1 MDTSSLKPARSYNS
15 DVLLLVVYWLLAAP
29 IIYSSYRHDFGVQR
43 ALAGIL
49 YTILL
54 DSVAVYLLVFKFL
67 PMALS
72 RRNALVLLASVV
84 VFVVLDAHFYL
95 LGYQL
100 LFSERALHWT
110 AQEVLNAIIQHTQSY
125 GMLGILMA
133 GKRYFEVQSR
143 LLQTQKAQTESEL
156 RNLKAQIDPHF
167 LFNNLNV
174 LRGLIQQD
182 PAEANE
188 YLGRF
193 ANLYR
198 FLIRHKE
205 DDFVTVAEEL
215 QFVNEY
221 IYLLRHRFGEAYA
234 FRQELAETADLD
246 RLLVVPG
253 TLQLLVENAIKHNAG
268 DEDDALLITI
278 KVTETELVVRHAL
291 RPKLT
296 PVDSTG
302 LGLVNLRERYK
313 LLYNK
318 AIQVENTGTAFIVT
332 VPVMRQ
338 AQVYSAA

>member
-1 MDTSSLKPARSYNS
+1 MKLQLQRPCRS
-15 DVLLLVVYWLLAAP
+15 DLLLVAFYWLLAAP
-29 IIYSSYRHDFGVQR
+29 IIFFSYQQHYTLGR
-43 ALAGIL
+43 AVSGIL
-49 YTILL
+49 YTILI
-54 DSVAVYLLVFKFL
+54 DTAAVYLLVFGFL
-67 PMALS
+67 PLALT
-72 RRNALVLLASVV
+72 RKNPLVILGGLTLFVV
-84 VFVVLDAHFYL
+84 VDAHFYW
-95 LGYQL
+95 LGYEL
-100 LFSERALHWT
+100 LFRTKELHWSFNT
-110 AQEVLNAIIQHTQSY
+110 ILRAIMQHTQSY
-125 GMLGILMA
+125 GMLGILLA
-133 GKRYFEVQSR
+133 GKRYFDVQR
-143 LLQTQKAQTESEL
+143 NLLQVQKAQTESEL

-198 FLIRHKE
+198 FLIRHKD
-205 DDFVTVAEEL
+205 DDFVTLAEEL

-234 FRQELAETADLD
+234 FRQELTETAELD

-268 DEDDALLITI
+268 DEDDSLLITME
-278 KVTETELVVRHAL
+278 VTETELVVWHAL

-296 PVDSTG
+296 PVDSIG

-313 LLYNK
+313 LLFNK
-318 AIQVENTGTAFIVT
+318 AIQVENTGASFRVV
-332 VPVMRQ
+332 VPVLRQ
-338 AQVYSAA
+338 AQEWSAA

>member
-1 MDTSSLKPARSYNS
+1 MNTSSLNPSQTYRY
-15 DVLLLVVYWLLAAP
+15 DFLLLVVYWLLAAP
-29 IIYSSYRHDFGVQR
+29 IIFLSYQHDFHIHR
-43 ALAGIL
+43 AVAGIL
-49 YTILL
+49 YTIVL
-54 DSVAVYLLVFKFL
+54 DTAAVYLLVFRLL
-67 PMALS
+67 PLVLA
-72 RRNALVLLASVV
+72 RRNVLIVLGSITAFVLV
-84 VFVVLDAHFYL
+84 DAHFYW
-95 LGYQL
+95 LGYGL
-100 LFSERALHWT
+100 LFGTKTPQWSIGH
-110 AQEVLNAIIQHTQSY
+110 VLNAVIQHTQSY

-182 PAEANE
+182 PAEANA
-188 YLGRF
+188 YLSRF

-234 FRQELAETADLD
+234 FRQELAETAELE

-278 KVTETELVVRHAL
+278 KVTETELVVWHAL

-296 PVDSTG
+296 AVDSTG
-302 LGLVNLRERYK
+302 LGLANLRERYK
-313 LLYNK
+313 LLFNK
-318 AIQVENTGTAFIVT
+318 AMQVENTGAAFIVT
-332 VPVMRQ
+332 VPVVRQ
-338 AQVYSAA
+338 AQAYSAA

>member
-1 MDTSSLKPARSYNS
+1 MNSSSLKPSRSYNS
-15 DVLLLVVYWLLAAP
+15 DLLLLVVYWLLASP
-29 IIYSSYRHDFGVQR
+29 IIYSSYRHDFGVER

-54 DSVAVYLLVFKFL
+54 DSAAVYLLVFRFL
-67 PMALS
+67 PLALQ
-72 RRNALVLLASVV
+72 RRNAVVVLASIT
-84 VFVVLDAHFYL
+84 VFVVLDAHCYL
-95 LGYQL
+95 FGYQL
-100 LFSERALHWT
+100 LFSKHPLHWS
-110 AQEVLNAIIQHTQSY
+110 AQEVLNSIIQHTQSY

-133 GKRYFEVQSR
+133 GKRYFEVQKR

-182 PAEANE
+182 PAEANA

-198 FLIRHKE
+198 FLIRHKD
-205 DDFVTVAEEL
+205 DDFVTMAEEL

-221 IYLLRHRFGEAYA
+221 IYLLRHRFGAAYS
-234 FRQELAETADLD
+234 FRQELAEAAELE

-278 KVTETELVVRHAL
+278 KVTETELVVWHAL

-302 LGLVNLRERYK
+302 LGLSNLRERYK
-313 LLYNK
+313 LLFNK
-318 AIQVENTGTAFIVT
+318 AIGVENSGAVFSVT
-332 VPVMRQ
+332 VPMVRQ
-338 AQVYSAA
+338 AQTWSAA